1 MASWADKL
9 SRLTQNAVNKSK
21 YMAEVTRIN
30 IEISNYESNL
40 KQLLNEIGQYVV
52 DNGLLQDHEAIR
64 EKLAHIAEV
73 QGKIEADK
81 ELVENM
87 RKANVCPN
95 CGNPLEPDVNFCPK
109 CGASRMPMP
118 NMNTANTVSAQPQAT
133 CPNCGTVL
141 ESGEAF
147 CPNCGQRLN

>member
-1 MASWADKL
+1 MAGWADKL

-52 DNGLLQDHEAIR
+52 DNGLLQDNADIQ
-64 EKLAHIAEV
+64 EKLARIAEV
-73 QGKIEADK
+73 QSRIDADK
-81 ELVENM
+81 ELVETM

-95 CGNPLEPDVNFCPK
+95 CGNPLEPDVNFCSK
-109 CGASRMPMP
+109 CGASRIPMP
-118 NMNTANTVSAQPQAT
+118 AAKPAQPAAAKAV
-133 CPNCGTVL
+133 CPNCGNEL
-141 ESGEAF
+141 ESGELF